1 MKKINIAIDGYAGC
15 GKSTTAK
22 LVAQKLHYLFV
33 DSGSM
38 YRAVTLYF
46 IQNQVDITNLEQV
59 KKALLDIHIVFKNN
73 AQTHQREIYLNGICV
88 EKEIRSLE
96 VSNYVSEVSAL
107 KEVRV
112 NMVKQQQ
119 RMGLHKGVVMD
130 GRDIGTVVFPDAE
143 LKIFMTATLDA
154 RVQRRKLEFAEKG
167 QSYSAAV
174 LRENLLSR
182 DEIDTTRQESPL
194 RQAQDAYVLDTT
206 SLSIDEQVNWVI
218 EKAQHIMGSL
228 ESAQARQDIIRQ
240 EQSVI

>member
-46 IQNQVDITNLEQV
+46 IQNQVDITNLGQV

-112 NMVKQQQ
+112 NMVEQQQ

-218 EKAQHIMGSL
+218 EKAQHIMGAL

>member
-46 IQNQVDITNLEQV
+46 IQNQVDIANFEQV
-59 KKALLDIHIVFKNN
+59 KKALSDIHIVFKNN
-73 AQTHQREIYLNGICV
+73 TQTHQREIYLNGICV